1 MPEPPVILAVV
12 QLVAFGGGFFYYAGK
27 QNAVQRQ
34 LTTIVEDHEQRLRD
48 GGL

>member
-1 MPEPPVILAVV
+1 MPEPPVVLAIA
-12 QLVAFGGGFFYYAGK
+12 QLVAFGGGLIYYAGK

-34 LTTIVEDHEQRLRD
+34 LTKIVEDHEQRLRD